1 MGSLLLKQYK
11 KQCKMQ
17 MLLSGMEKRT
27 REKRTRK
34 KVPVHLEHE
43 TAAHSIAEN
52 ARLMVTDL

>member
-1 MGSLLLKQYK
+1 
-11 KQCKMQ
+11 MQ

-34 KVPVHLEHE
+34 KVPVHLEYE

>member
-1 MGSLLLKQYK
+1 MGTLLLKQYK

-27 REKRTRK
+27 REK
-34 KVPVHLEHE
+34 VPVHLEHE

>member
-27 REKRTRK
+27 RK
-34 KVPVHLEHE
+34 KAPVHLEYE

>member
-1 MGSLLLKQYK
+1 
-11 KQCKMQ
+11 MQ

-27 REKRTRK
+27 RK
-34 KVPVHLEHE
+34 KVPVHLEYVEYE